1 MTNQVSTKAILTT
14 PVDLSKDQVAETR
27 RVLREMNARADSAID
42 AQAAA
47 STPMMPRK

>member
-1 MTNQVSTKAILTT
+1 MTMSNKAALTT
-14 PVDLSKDQVAETR
+14 PVDLSKDQVGETHR
-27 RVLREMNARADSAID
+27 ILKAMNARADSAID

>member
-1 MTNQVSTKAILTT
+1 MTPQVNNKAALTA
-14 PVDLSKDQVAETR
+14 PVDPAKDQVTENR